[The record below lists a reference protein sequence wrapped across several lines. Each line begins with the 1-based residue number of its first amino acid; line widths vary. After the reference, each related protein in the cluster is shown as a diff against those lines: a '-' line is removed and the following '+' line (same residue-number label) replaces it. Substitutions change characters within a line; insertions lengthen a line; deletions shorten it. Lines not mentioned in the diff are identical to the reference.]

1 MNSGRLRTIWVIARR
16 ELASLFVSPIAYVI
30 MIFVTFILGFFFVSL
45 VGAYAE
51 WSARMAM
58 SPSPQ
63 DFRVDDIIIRNFYTT
78 FAVIMV
84 FVAPVLSMRTLA
96 EERRLRTS
104 ELILT
109 APVTTMQIVMGK
121 YLGLLLMGLFMLAL
135 TMAFPLWLALQDAP
149 PEPGPL
155 AAAILGAL
163 LATAAFLAVGIF
175 SSSLTSN
182 QVVAAVV
189 AFVLCL
195 FFWIAAVPVATG
207 NGGALAPLLESL
219 SISARLEDF
228 MRGVIDTRSLVF
240 FFTFIGTGLFFTGRV
255 LDSARWR

>member
-1 MNSGRLRTIWVIARR
+1 MKGIWIIARR
-16 ELASLFVSPIAYVI
+16 ELGSLFVSPIAYVI
-30 MIFVTFILGFFFVSL
+30 MIFVTFILGFFFLSL

-84 FVAPVLSMRTLA
+84 FVAPVLSMRSFA
-96 EERRLRTS
+96 EERRLRTA

-109 APVTTMQIVMGK
+109 APVSTMQIVIGK

-135 TMAFPLWLALQDAP
+135 TLVFPLWLALQDAP
-149 PEPGPL
+149 PEAGPL
-155 AAAILGAL
+155 AAALLGAL
-163 LATAAFLAVGIF
+163 LATGAFLALGVF
-175 SSSLTSN
+175 SSSLTSS
-182 QVVAAVV
+182 QVVAAVI

-195 FFWIAAVPVATG
+195 FFWIVAPPASA
-207 NGGALAPLLESL
+207 GGGGSLAPLLESL
-219 SISARLEDF
+219 SIQARLEDF
-228 MRGVIDTRSLVF
+228 MRGVIDTRALVF
-240 FFTFIGTGLFFTGRV
+240 FVTFIGTGLFLTGRV